1 MGKATPSHVV
11 VMDSILSWNV
21 RGLNGPN
28 KQKEVKL
35 LCNGENVGL
44 VGLLETKLKKS
55 RIAQVV
61 ENLFGGWESVNN
73 IDYHYNGRIMVCW
86 RPDYYNIVPLHLS
99 AQAIT
104 CELKL
109 LKPDTAKDVKVAMF
123 SINKIKSPGPDGYG
137 SGFFKTTWEIEI
149 VFGFIKYLLTAAGTG
164 GKCIHWKAECNT
176 VNESFERLSSCGLG
190 PNMIIYLMT
199 NYNMSAANGS
209 SILGIWTAFSNGL
222 AILGAIIADSNLGRF
237 RVVVIGSFSTL
248 TGMIILWLT
257 AIIPQLKFSPCSQFQ
272 HVCDGTT
279 AVQHLVLFSSF
290 GFISLGAGFIRSCS
304 ILFGADQLEEKENPE
319 NQKLIESYFNC
330 YYASVGISIVLAVT
344 VVTYI
349 QDRYGWQVCFGVP
362 VILMFISVLM
372 FLIGSPFYV
381 KVKAKE
387 SLFIGLLQAVVAAF
401 RKRNSSLP
409 LTDSCDDCYYRPCES
424 ELLAPSNDFRS
435 LNRACMI
442 QDPQRDLNPDGSAS
456 NPWSLCS
463 VEHAESLKALIRV
476 LPMWSTGFMIFV
488 TARQFSFSVLQTKT
502 MDRHIFPQF
511 EVPAASFSVFMM
523 IAFTIWIN
531 IYDSV
536 LVSLLSKY
544 TGWPGGPSPVIRMGT
559 GLIFSCMSMVFSAIT
574 ESVRRQRAIEEGH
587 EEDPSAIV
595 NMSAMWLVPQ
605 YALLG
610 VAEAAHGVGQIE
622 FFYSLFPKSMSSIAS
637 AMYTI
642 GLLHRV

>member
-1 MGKATPSHVV
+1 
-11 VMDSILSWNV
+11 
-21 RGLNGPN
+21 
-28 KQKEVKL
+28 
-35 LCNGENVGL
+35 
-44 VGLLETKLKKS
+44 
-55 RIAQVV
+55 
-61 ENLFGGWESVNN
+61 
-73 IDYHYNGRIMVCW
+73 
-86 RPDYYNIVPLHLS
+86 
-99 AQAIT
+99 
-104 CELKL
+104 
-109 LKPDTAKDVKVAMF
+109 
-123 SINKIKSPGPDGYG
+123 
-137 SGFFKTTWEIEI
+137 
-149 VFGFIKYLLTAAGTG
+149 
-164 GKCIHWKAECNT
+164 
-176 VNESFERLSSCGLG
+176 
-190 PNMIIYLMT
+190 
-199 NYNMSAANGS
+199 
-209 SILGIWTAFSNGL
+209 
-222 AILGAIIADSNLGRF
+222 
-237 RVVVIGSFSTL
+237 
-248 TGMIILWLT
+248 MIILWLT

-279 AVQHLVLFSSF
+279 AVQLLVLFSSF
-290 GFISLGAGFIRSCS
+290 GFISLGAGFIRPCS
-304 ILFGADQLEEKENPE
+304 IIFSADQLEEKENPE

-344 VVTYI
+344 VVTYS
-349 QDRYGWQVCFGVP
+349 QDRYGWQVGFGVP

-409 LTDSCDDCYYRPCES
+409 LTDSCDDCYYRPRES

-435 LNRACMI
+435 LNRAYMI

-523 IAFTIWIN
+523 IAFTIWII

-544 TGWPGGPSPVIRMGT
+544 TGWPGGLSPVIRMGT
-559 GLIFSCMSMVFSAIT
+559 GLIVSCMSMVFSAIT

-587 EEDPSAIV
+587 EDDPSAIV

-637 AMYTI
+637 AMYTT